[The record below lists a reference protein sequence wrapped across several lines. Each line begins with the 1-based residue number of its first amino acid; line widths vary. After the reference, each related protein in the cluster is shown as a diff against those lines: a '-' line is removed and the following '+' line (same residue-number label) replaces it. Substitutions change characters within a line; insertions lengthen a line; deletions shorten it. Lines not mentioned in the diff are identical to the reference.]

1 MFLALVM
8 CFIEPVNDDFHTPNI
23 DPYQQTAPPPA
34 DTGVVPP
41 VDTGDAGEGGVK
53 ARAMYDYQA
62 SKFLLRA
69 ILESLL
75 LLNADCSFSSYSYY

>member
-1 MFLALVM
+1 M

-23 DPYQQTAPPPA
+23 DPYQQIAPPPA
-34 DTGVVPP
+34 DTGVMPP

-62 SKFLLRA
+62 SKFLLHT
-69 ILESLL
+69 
-75 LLNADCSFSSYSYY
+75 CYSRKYFTCVCRLFI